1 MNIYFGFILRVGTEV
16 LMHFR
21 VFFSFSRCWV
31 REPNHFKAKN
41 ETRRTTKTFKKNPKI
56 FPKH

>member
-1 MNIYFGFILRVGTEV
+1 MNIYFGLIIEVDPEV

-31 REPNHFKAKN
+31 RVSNQFNAKN
-41 ETRRTTKTFKKNPKI
+41 ETRRTTKHSKKNYKS
-56 FPKH
+56 FPKN